1 MFSHRCV
8 FLQLRI
14 QVRFNRMNHAMY
26 SLNVSILQ
34 KKIKHRGSNSGLISG
49 ISKLWEA
56 FRKKQKH
63 FNLSSNDIFF
73 HLSPKRTCL
82 EHKIDS

>member
-1 MFSHRCV
+1 
-8 FLQLRI
+8 
-14 QVRFNRMNHAMY
+14 MNHAMH

-34 KKIKHRGSNSGLISG
+34 KKLKHRGSNPGLIGS

-56 FRKKQKH
+56 FRNKQKH
-63 FNLSSNDIFF
+63 FNLSSNDIVF
-73 HLSPKRTCL
+73 HLSPKRTFL